1 MQAAFQILQAA
12 KRILQAAFFK
22 LKRGKGAEKVLSTL
36 PYLFQPGSGA
46 FPFNFLEDHEEGG
59 TRTETTLAVDAVDV
73 ETRSFKG
80 QQATL
85 GLLHP
90 HSVDEGEEVAV
101 QMSVDAARKGTLGD
115 VHLLGKD
122 GQ

>member
-1 MQAAFQILQAA
+1 MGIFL
-12 KRILQAAFFK
+12 L
-22 LKRGKGAEKVLSTL
+22 VLSAI
-36 PYLFQPGSGA
+36 PDLFKPGCGA

-59 TRTETTLAVDAVDV
+59 TRTEATLAVDAVDV

-115 VHLLGKD
+115 VHLLGKNR
-122 GQ
+122 Q